1 MTILAPL
8 KEAPNTDGID
18 PDYMVEAKEKMHIAA
33 SSNEA
38 EKNVTGCLEKYLH
51 SNRVVN
57 EELWTEAKTYGD
69 IQLMPFVD
77 YSSLISW
84 KTIAICIFG
93 TEVISAKYLMK
104 TDDDA
109 FVRVD
114 EVLAS
119 INRVNV
125 IHGLFYGLI
134 NPDSQPHQNP
144 DSKSKLGRRLK
155 SL

>member
-1 MTILAPL
+1 H
-8 KEAPNTDGID
+8 N
-18 PDYMVEAKEKMHIAA
+18 
-33 SSNEA
+33 
-38 EKNVTGCLEKYLH
+38 
-51 SNRVVN
+51 NRVVN
-57 EELWTEAKTYGD
+57 EELWTGAKTYGD
-69 IQLMPFVD
+69 IQLMPFID